1 MSIIVVKKE
10 QNYVKLMKFEDL
22 NEENPRKLKIPLTLK
37 SQMFKRALIFFC
49 LINLSFL
56 FYRNCIRQI
65 GSAWETTNNELILDI
80 SAHADGGPRS
90 RVCTR

>member
-22 NEENPRKLKIPLTLK
+22 NEENPRKRKIPLTLK

-49 LINLSFL
+49 LISLSF
-56 FYRNCIRQI
+56 
-65 GSAWETTNNELILDI
+65 
-80 SAHADGGPRS
+80 
-90 RVCTR
+90 